1 MNDKLSPK
9 EYKKLI
15 IDIAKNI
22 SPVLISTSG
31 ANNSVANEVA
41 NYSKE
46 ITDAVNLVLKGIERK
61 EK

>member
-1 MNDKLSPK
+1 MSDKLSPK

-22 SPVLISTSG
+22 NPTIILKEE
-31 ANNSVANEVA
+31 NSDAIAQKVAS
-41 NYSKE
+41 YSKN
-46 ITDAVNLVLKGIERK
+46 ITDAVNVVLKGIEKK